1 MLADCDVLT
10 RTVAERIVKFQ
21 QAGGLVIGD
30 ERTCPAIRPDILLP
44 ICTRTGRRPRRTRP
58 RLQIAADPCGP
69 KLDSR
74 LPAPGRTS
82 AEIIPYRRQYKNTD
96 YVFLVND
103 RREYGSYVGQHGLVM
118 ENGLPE
124 TTDVLLNRPAGFVY
138 DLVNHRPIDCEKS
151 GKGLRVPI
159 RLGPCDG
166 TLLMVAERPIGTVR
180 LAGPASV
187 ARGAQATLTVEV
199 CDKAG
204 VPVEAVVPVELT
216 IRDPDGRACEFS
228 GAYAAIDG
236 RLEVVLDIAPNDL
249 AGMWEVEAV
258 ELASG
263 LRAAAALRVEGPSP
277 WPPGER
283 KVEKAP
289 SAVQPKG

>member
-1 MLADCDVLT
+1 
-10 RTVAERIVKFQ
+10 
-21 QAGGLVIGD
+21 
-30 ERTCPAIRPDILLP
+30 
-44 ICTRTGRRPRRTRP
+44 
-58 RLQIAADPCGP
+58 
-69 KLDSR
+69 
-74 LPAPGRTS
+74 
-82 AEIIPYRRQYKNTD
+82 
-96 YVFLVND
+96 
-103 RREYGSYVGQHGLVM
+103 M

-236 RLEVVLDIAPNDL
+236 RVKVVLDIAPNDL
-249 AGMWEVEAV
+249 AGMWEAEAV

-263 LRAAAALRVEGPSP
+263 LRAAAAIRVEGPSP

>member
-1 MLADCDVLT
+1 M
-10 RTVAERIVKFQ
+10 
-21 QAGGLVIGD
+21 
-30 ERTCPAIRPDILLP
+30 
-44 ICTRTGRRPRRTRP
+44 
-58 RLQIAADPCGP
+58 
-69 KLDSR
+69 
-74 LPAPGRTS
+74 
-82 AEIIPYRRQYKNTD
+82 
-96 YVFLVND
+96 
-103 RREYGSYVGQHGLVM
+103 
-118 ENGLPE
+118 
-124 TTDVLLNRPAGFVY
+124 LLNRPAGFVY

-166 TLLMVAERPIGTVR
+166 TLLMVAERPIGAVR

-187 ARGAQATLTVEV
+187 ARGSQATLTVDV

-277 WPPGER
+277 WPPGDR
-283 KVEKAP
+283 KVEKARRLRAAEGLTLP
-289 SAVQPKG
+289 AAVGGAATYYGPEVFLRRDEETPLAAIGGAVDGRSEADLAEHFEFGPAARMRNSAGCPGRAFHRPRGA